1 MKFGE
6 VSRRSRATTA
16 KKSAKKN
23 KKKNAKHLY
32 RKLLLKFPID
42 KHQSVIL
49 DCIYV
54 QGCRLSY

>member
-1 MKFGE
+1 MKFH
-6 VSRRSRATTA
+6 VVVVLRRQRKVQK
-16 KKSAKKN
+16 KKS
-23 KKKNAKHLY
+23 AKHLY

-54 QGCRLSY
+54 QGYRLT

>member
-1 MKFGE
+1 MTLGE

-16 KKSAKKN
+16 NKGAKKS
-23 KKKNAKHLY
+23 AKHLY

-42 KHQSVIL
+42 IKHQSVIL

-54 QGCRLSY
+54 QGYRLTY

>member
-1 MKFGE
+1 MTLGE

-16 KKSAKKN
+16 NEGAKKS
-23 KKKNAKHLY
+23 AKHLY

-54 QGCRLSY
+54 QGYRLTY

>member
-16 KKSAKKN
+16 KKSAKK
-23 KKKNAKHLY
+23 KSAKHLY